1 MPDSGSALAV
11 GVLRASA
18 SLTPAIFRI
27 KPAQMGAGLCGRLA
41 GSDLRG
47 ADFCEPVRTRP
58 AYHFGMA
65 CQRQHR
71 GRRGLR
77 LAALVCALAAAAG
90 AGWLT
95 AGPATAAPA
104 GASGDTPRAHPWI
117 AITSMTP
124 TIARPKGK
132 VTVSGIIANPTAAPL
147 AGLSVQLWSSN
158 TAMASRQSMN
168 DFLAGQPGAAV
179 DFPVPGAQLTLPS
192 RVPAH
197 AAQPWSLTMKVTQ
210 AGMRTF
216 GVYPLAA
223 QLNGATG
230 ELDVAR
236 TFLPFWP
243 GKSAART
250 VKPLNIGWV
259 WPLIDVPQRGAC
271 AALLTNELAASVAP
285 GGRLATLLAAGES
298 ADGRSAQLTWAI
310 DPALLSDVSVMKAP
324 YRVGAQENCTRGK
337 TEQASQYAGGW
348 LSDVKAVTG
357 QQDFFVTPYADVDLA
372 GMAHRGLND
381 LLTAAFNDGHAAA
394 QKFLG
399 RTQRATPDTVGQIAW
414 PAGGAAD
421 YGVLEE
427 LAAKQQVRSV
437 ILDSK
442 LMPPSPPVSYTP
454 TAATTTPDG
463 LGHHMN
469 VLLADHRLS
478 EILSLR
484 SSQIPGVTPGP
495 TAMPAGARSQ
505 IRAAAAFAKK
515 QLFLA
520 ETAMI
525 ASEPGADATR
535 AVVAAPPRRWAP
547 SPSLAAELLAETV
560 DTPWLRPATLAS
572 LAATSPPR
580 GSPGPATATAA
591 PGGRRRAVPNAAAS
605 GARQPRRAG
614 SPARQHPHHRWS
626 RLPQHRRGRGGV
638 LGLARVQ
645 ARPAAGRPLAAPRT
659 GLRRVA
665 GAADQDRRLTAGHAW
680 RQGRRRARVGQEQ
693 PATSGHGAVEGLRA
707 ARGSGGD
714 RALQADHHSAGQIH
728 GAGPGPGAGRGGRI
742 EDAQPVA
749 DHPGGAA
756 LPGKRVSLTVTATH
770 FGTLAIVI
778 ISVALVVFV
787 LSAAARAIR
796 RGGPADDGAEAA
808 AGAEAEDL
816 DPMPSTHDPATEGG
830 PPGSVGSGTAGEPQ
844 PVEEDDEHATAPG
857 RADRR

>member
-1 MPDSGSALAV
+1 
-11 GVLRASA
+11 
-18 SLTPAIFRI
+18 
-27 KPAQMGAGLCGRLA
+27 
-41 GSDLRG
+41 
-47 ADFCEPVRTRP
+47 
-58 AYHFGMA
+58 MA

-77 LAALVCALAAAAG
+77 FAALGCALAAAAG

-95 AGPATAAPA
+95 AVPATAAPA
-104 GASGDTPRAHPWI
+104 VVSGNTTRAHPWI

-147 AGLSVQLWSSN
+147 AGVSVQLWSSN
-158 TAMASRQSMN
+158 TAVAGRQSMN
-168 DFLAGQPGAAV
+168 NLLAGQLGAAV
-179 DFPVPGAQLTLPS
+179 DFPVAGAQLTLPS

-197 AAQPWSLTMKVTQ
+197 AAQPWSLTMKVSQ
-210 AGMRTF
+210 AGMRAF

-223 QLNGATG
+223 QLNGAAG

-259 WPLIDVPQRGAC
+259 WPLIAAPQRGAC
-271 AALLTNELAASVAP
+271 AALLTNELATSVAP
-285 GGRLATLLAAGES
+285 GGRLATLLAAGQS
-298 ADGRSAQLTWAI
+298 ADGRNAQLTWAI

-324 YRVGAQENCTRGK
+324 YRAGAQANCTGGK
-337 TEQASQYAGGW
+337 AAPASHYAGGW

-357 QQDFFVTPYADVDLA
+357 RQDFFVTPYADVDLA

-381 LLTAAFNDGHAAA
+381 LLSAAFNDGHAAA
-394 QKFLG
+394 QRLLG
-399 RTQRATPDTVGQIAW
+399 RTQRATPDTVGQMAW
-414 PAGGAAD
+414 PAGGQAD

-437 ILDSK
+437 ILDSR

-478 EILSLR
+478 EILSLGR
-484 SSQIPGVTPGP
+484 SQVPGVTPGP

-505 IRAAAAFAKK
+505 LRAAAAFAKR

-525 ASEPGADATR
+525 ASEPGADAPR

-547 SPSLAAELLAETV
+547 SPSLAAGLLEETV

-572 LAATSPPR
+572 LAAASPPQR
-580 GSPGPATATAA
+580 
-591 PGGRRRAVPNAAAS
+591 
-605 GARQPRRAG
+605 
-614 SPARQHPHHRWS
+614 SPARQQP
-626 RLPQHRRGRGGV
+626 PQHQVGAGELSRALLHQVRDSLAVQVTLLDSILTTGGHGYLSTAVDAVESSAWRGGNRAQRPAV
-638 LGLARVQ
+638 HLLHRELALVESQLRQVKIVGSPRVTLGGKAGDVPVSVRNNLPHPVTVRLKVSVPPEDQVVIGHYKPIITVPAKSTVPVRVPVQ
-645 ARPAAGRPLAAPRT
+645 AAAAGSKTLS
-659 GLRRVA
+659 LW
-665 GAADQDRRLTAGHAW
+665 LTTP
-680 RQGRRRARVGQEQ
+680 E
-693 PATSGHGAVEGLRA
+693 
-707 ARGSGGD
+707 
-714 RALQADHHSAGQIH
+714 
-728 GAGPGPGAGRGGRI
+728 
-742 EDAQPVA
+742 
-749 DHPGGAA
+749 GAA

-796 RGGPADDGAEAA
+796 RSGPAEG
-808 AGAEAEDL
+808 GAEAEDL

-830 PPGSVGSGTAGEPQ
+830 GPGSVGSDTAGEPQ

>member
-1 MPDSGSALAV
+1 
-11 GVLRASA
+11 
-18 SLTPAIFRI
+18 
-27 KPAQMGAGLCGRLA
+27 
-41 GSDLRG
+41 
-47 ADFCEPVRTRP
+47 
-58 AYHFGMA
+58 MA

-71 GRRGLR
+71 GRRGFR
-77 LAALVCALAAAAG
+77 LAALGCVLAAAAG

-95 AGPATAAPA
+95 GGPATAARA
-104 GASGDTPRAHPWI
+104 GVSADAARAHPWI

-124 TIARPKGK
+124 TIARPNGK

-158 TAMASRQSMN
+158 TAVASRQSMN
-168 DFLAGQPGAAV
+168 NFLAGQPVAAV

-197 AAQPWSLTMKVTQ
+197 AAQPWSLTMKVAQ

-223 QLNGATG
+223 QLNGPVG
-230 ELDVAR
+230 EVDVAR

-298 ADGRSAQLTWAI
+298 AAGRNARLTWAI
-310 DPALLSDVSVMKAP
+310 DPALLSDVSMMKAP
-324 YRVGAQENCTRGK
+324 YRVGARQNCTGGK
-337 TEQASQYAGGW
+337 QEQASHYAGGW
-348 LSDVKAVTG
+348 LSDVKAVAG

-394 QKFLG
+394 QKILG
-399 RTQRATPDTVGQIAW
+399 RTQRATPGTVGQLAW

-427 LAAKQQVRSV
+427 LAAKQQVSSV
-437 ILDSK
+437 ILDGK

-463 LGHHMN
+463 LGHQMN

-484 SSQIPGVTPGP
+484 RSQIPGVTPGP
-495 TAMPAGARSQ
+495 TAMPVGMRSQ

-525 ASEPGADATR
+525 ASEPGAGAPR

-547 SPSLAAELLAETV
+547 SASLAAQLLEETV

-572 LAATSPPR
+572 LAATPPPR
-580 GSPGPATATAA
+580 GSP
-591 PGGRRRAVPNAAAS
+591 
-605 GARQPRRAG
+605 ARQP
-614 SPARQHPHHRWS
+614 P
-626 RLPQHRRGRGGV
+626 PQHRVGSGELSRALLHQVRHNLAVQVALLDSILTSGGHGYLSTAVDAVESSAWRGGKRAQRPAV
-638 LGLARVQ
+638 HLLHHELAFVESQLRQVKIVGSPRVTLGGKAGDVPVSVRNNLPHPVTVRLKVSVPPEDQVVIGHYKPIITVPARSTVPVRIPVQ
-645 ARPAAGRPLAAPRT
+645 AAAAGSKTLS
-659 GLRRVA
+659 LW
-665 GAADQDRRLTAGHAW
+665 LTTP
-680 RQGRRRARVGQEQ
+680 E
-693 PATSGHGAVEGLRA
+693 
-707 ARGSGGD
+707 
-714 RALQADHHSAGQIH
+714 
-728 GAGPGPGAGRGGRI
+728 
-742 EDAQPVA
+742 
-749 DHPGGAA
+749 GAA

-796 RGGPADDGAEAA
+796 RAGPADGGAEAA

-816 DPMPSTHDPATEGG
+816 DPMPSTRDRATEGG
-830 PPGSVGSGTAGEPQ
+830 EPGSVGSETAEEPQ